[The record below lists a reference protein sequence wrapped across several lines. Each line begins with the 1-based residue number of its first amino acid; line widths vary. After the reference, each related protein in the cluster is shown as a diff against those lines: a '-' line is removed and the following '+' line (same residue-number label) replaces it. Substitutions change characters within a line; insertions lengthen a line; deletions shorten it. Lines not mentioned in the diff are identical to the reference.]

1 MEENGENRIV
11 TVIGCNPFHH
21 FEQLTEFLKSVHV
34 KVLFVCKELDRSTV
48 AYLFML
54 KFFGCIITLWAV
66 YFKGEGSVAKPEYTP
81 VGVKMVTLGPTL
93 VRSGFVVECAFG
105 RSGINTAA
113 C

>member
-1 MEENGENRIV
+1 M
-11 TVIGCNPFHH
+11 
-21 FEQLTEFLKSVHV
+21 

-66 YFKGEGSVAKPEYTP
+66 YFKGEGSVAKHEYTP